1 MNRLRPS
8 YLLAFAVVVCLIG
21 AGLWSVGRSGEQRR
35 LAFSAGYEPGALRV
49 ASTQAPRAVDTQP
62 PASRSPV
69 ESVEAMD
76 ASRQLVRN
84 ATLSIE
90 TGHYAEAAERAA
102 TIVAAHGGFLA
113 DVKSSRGDDGREQG
127 TLTLRV
133 PAPRFDRAFRELKT
147 LGRVDSASV
156 ETQDVTRQ
164 YADLETRLS
173 AKRDAETRLREILK
187 KRTSGL
193 SELVAAEQERTRLI
207 EEIERLEGERRY
219 LQRRVAYATIV
230 VELREPSA
238 FLRAHALSPLRNA
251 LRGALPLVAGSV
263 GALISVTAAA
273 LPWSAIALLFWV
285 LRRRFATRRLIR
297 IATQDS

>member
-1 MNRLRPS
+1 MNRLRAS

-21 AGLWSVGRSGEQRR
+21 AGLWSVGRSSEQRR

-49 ASTQAPRAVDTQP
+49 ASTQAPRAGDAQP
-62 PASRSPV
+62 PTSRSPV

-76 ASRQLVRN
+76 ASRQLLRN

-102 TIVAAHGGFLA
+102 AIVAAHGGFLA
-113 DVKSSRGDDGREQG
+113 DAKSSRGDDGQERG

-133 PAPRFDRAFRELKT
+133 PAPRFDRAFHELKT

-164 YADLETRLS
+164 YADLEARLS
-173 AKRDAETRLREILK
+173 AKRDAEARLREILK
-187 KRTSGL
+187 KKTSGL

-207 EEIERLEGERRY
+207 EEIERLEGDRRY

-238 FLRAHALSPLRNA
+238 FLRAHALSPLLEA
-251 LRGALPLVAGSV
+251 LRGALPLLAGSV

-273 LPWSAIALLFWV
+273 LPWVAIALLFWI

-297 IATQDS
+297 IATQD